1 MVYHRRMGYPFQAQ
15 SNITYTLDAAVPRT
29 IDVPRGGSARW
40 RVNIALAGV
49 GAIDALQFA
58 VSATNGVDFGPLQT
72 PTAPPLPIAAGTSGQ
87 LIGNEAGAILRL
99 VLTST
104 LGCDVTISVGGF

>member
-1 MVYHRRMGYPFQAQ
+1 MGYPFQAH
-15 SNITYTLDAAVPRT
+15 SNRTYTLTAANSQT
-29 IDVPRGGSARW
+29 IDVPLNGSARW
-40 RVNIALAGV
+40 RVNLALAGI

-58 VSATNGVDFGPLQT
+58 ISATNGVDFGPLQT

-87 LIGNEAGAILRL
+87 LTGNEAGVILRL
-99 VLTST
+99 DLTSN